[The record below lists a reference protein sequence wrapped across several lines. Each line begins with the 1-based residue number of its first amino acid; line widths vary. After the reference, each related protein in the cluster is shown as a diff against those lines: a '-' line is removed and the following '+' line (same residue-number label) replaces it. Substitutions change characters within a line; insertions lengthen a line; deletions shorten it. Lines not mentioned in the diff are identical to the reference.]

1 MSTRSYIAIRAARDP
16 DNKSQKEDI
25 QMVYCHFDGYPS
37 NNGQQLLDYYT
48 TDEKVYDLIG
58 LGDMSSLGRSLSQ
71 CEFYGRDRGE
81 FGTNA
86 QTFTC
91 FNAFKKAAND
101 VSYNYLFDCQDEQ
114 WYYRSCGDNDFSLLD
129 YKSCAPRS

>member
-16 DNKSQKEDI
+16 ENKSQKEDI

-37 NNGQQLLDYYT
+37 NNGQLLLDNYT
-48 TDEKVYDLIG
+48 TDEKVYNLIG
-58 LGDMSSLGRSLSQ
+58 HGDMSSLGRSLGQ

-81 FGTNA
+81 TGVSA

-91 FNAFKKAAND
+91 FSAFKKAARD
-101 VSYNYLFDCQDEQ
+101 VSYNYLFDCQDER
-114 WYYRSCGDNDFSLLD
+114 WYYKSGSDSNFQILDIASCTS
-129 YKSCAPRS
+129 RR